1 MPFFNTMN
9 QGGAP
14 PGAARNSLANYPP
27 KGTGFAATKPPAP
40 APGGYRYGAAPK
52 PGGVL
57 GAGTGQAE
65 AAPGI
70 DPYNGLGKDAWEA
83 QNPPGS
89 ALNPLPRQATPDFVP
104 QGNMTRMPDQQRL
117 LEKQMRQD
125 QRRINRSGINDPY
138 DPSQDT
144 TNPTPGEPPLTGAN
158 RPGMQYRQDRRQAAR
173 QAGLGDTTDPT
184 MGEPP
189 MEAGGD
195 PNQPWRAARRQ
206 ANRQGFISQNEGG
219 GYSPVGATPGPGGP
233 PNFAEGANRNGMGW
247 RDMRRQAKRQGTFT
261 PPPPQK
267 PGQPPAM

>member
-9 QGGAP
+9 QQGGAP

-27 KGTGFAATKPPAP
+27 KGTGFAATKPPVP
-40 APGGYRYGAAPK
+40 PPGGYRYGAAQR

-65 AAPGI
+65 ATPVGV
-70 DPYNGLGKDAWEA
+70 
-83 QNPPGS
+83 PPG
-89 ALNPLPRQATPDFVP
+89 AVFDNTL
-104 QGNMTRMPDQQRL
+104 PDQRQRM

-173 QAGLGDTTDPT
+173 QAGFGDTTDPT

-195 PNQPWRAARRQ
+195 PNQAWRAARRQ

-233 PNFAEGANRNGMGW
+233 PNFAEGAARNGMGW

-261 PPPPQK
+261 PPGAMPPAK
-267 PGQPPAM
+267 PGQPPA